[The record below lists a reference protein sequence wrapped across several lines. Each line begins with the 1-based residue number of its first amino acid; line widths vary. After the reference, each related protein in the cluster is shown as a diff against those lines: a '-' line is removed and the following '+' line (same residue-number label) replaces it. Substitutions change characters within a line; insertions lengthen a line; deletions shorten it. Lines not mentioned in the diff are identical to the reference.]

1 MIRERYLPRRL
12 NIPNPLLKQEEL
24 LEIMQDSTRIT
35 MFVCANCARAGKE
48 LTSAGRTRPVVPDF
62 NLPGR
67 IHSIVVPCTGRL
79 QPEHILKAF
88 ESGSSVVSI
97 VACQEDNC
105 HYAEGSRRC
114 ALRVE
119 LVQGILKE
127 IGLGEGRLLL
137 SHLPGSAAEDLA
149 IAAGKSGSSNDT
161 DSMNVR
167 IAAIRERIVETLQA
181 YPPNPL
187 LQSPP
192 MEKEESYEEE
202 IAFSDGE
209 ESDA

>member
-1 MIRERYLPRRL
+1 V
-12 NIPNPLLKQEEL
+12 EL
-24 LEIMQDSTRIT
+24 MQDSTKIT
-35 MFVCANCARAGKE
+35 MFVCANCARPGKE
-48 LTSAGRTRPVVPDF
+48 LTSAGRARPVVPDF

-67 IHSIVVPCTGRL
+67 IQSIVVPCTGRL

-127 IGLGEGRLLL
+127 IKLGEGRLLL
-137 SHLPGSAAEDLA
+137 SHLPGSASEDLA
-149 IAAGKSGSSNDT
+149 MAAGKSSGSNNA
-161 DSMNVR
+161 DSMNSQ
-167 IAAIRERIVETLQA
+167 IAAIRDRILETLRA
-181 YPPNPL
+181 YPTNPL
-187 LQSPP
+187 QSSSPA
-192 MEKEESYEEE
+192 ESKESYEEE
-202 IAFSDGE
+202 IAFSDAE
-209 ESDA
+209 ESDE